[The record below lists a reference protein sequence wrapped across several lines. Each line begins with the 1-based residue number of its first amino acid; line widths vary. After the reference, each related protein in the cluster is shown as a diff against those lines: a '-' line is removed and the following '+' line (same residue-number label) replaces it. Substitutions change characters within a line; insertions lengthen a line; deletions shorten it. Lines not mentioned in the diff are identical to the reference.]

1 MNSNSF
7 LFDDW
12 VIELLAKRRL

>member
-1 MNSNSF
+1 MNGNSF